1 MSMHAC
7 TALPSTGLMSPMT
20 LADAW
25 ALHQRISP
33 DRWCVTRRELY
44 AFVAEVRQLWLNGA
58 IPNNRDRPNP
68 VHDDA
73 EHGPNLY
80 LGISWNVIFIPSMFT
95 KVCLS
100 LVHSFS
106 LSRKFNGN
114 DAKKV
119 FGWPTKVPSE

>member
-1 MSMHAC
+1 MLCDTFFLYTSIHAY
-7 TALPSTGLMSPMT
+7 TALLSPMT

-80 LGISWNVIFIPSMFT
+80 LGISWNTRYRVIYAPSMFA

-114 DAKKV
+114 DAKKL
-119 FGWPTKVPSE
+119 FG

>member
-1 MSMHAC
+1 MLCDMFFLIHEYARMYGF
-7 TALPSTGLMSPMT
+7 ASTGLMSPMT

-80 LGISWNVIFIPSMFT
+80 LGISWNTRYCTFDVYKSLPFT
-95 KVCLS
+95 CS
-100 LVHSFS
+100 
-106 LSRKFNGN
+106 
-114 DAKKV
+114 
-119 FGWPTKVPSE
+119 